1 MKKYLCLLLFLLL
14 SAGANA
20 QSNTLATFNLHQSE
34 VLKTGMFVLGGW
46 ALLNIIIGSFRLM
59 KATRNKRF
67 FFQMNIYW
75 NIVNILIASGALY
88 FLLTANAA
96 NYNLAQSIE
105 LHGWYKKVLYLNIG
119 LDVAYIMLGIWLQE
133 RARYSPKTEQLQ
145 GWGQSVV
152 LQGLFLLI
160 LDIVLTSM
168 LEKQAPIL
176 YSLIP

>member
-1 MKKYLCLLLFLLL
+1 MKKYLCLLLF
-14 SAGANA
+14 
-20 QSNTLATFNLHQSE
+20 
-34 VLKTGMFVLGGW
+34 
-46 ALLNIIIGSFRLM
+46 LLNIIIGSFRLM

-88 FLLTANAA
+88 FLLTGNAA
-96 NYNLAQSIE
+96 NYNLAQSID
-105 LHGWYKKVLYLNIG
+105 LHDWYKKILYLNIG
-119 LDVAYIMLGIWLQE
+119 LDVAYILLGIWLQE
-133 RARYSPKTEQLQ
+133 RARYSPRTEQLQ

-168 LEKQAPIL
+168 LEKQAAIL